1 MTKRRST
8 WLGTIGALFLVLSL
22 SGVAA
27 GATPPDAVPDE
38 VVDTTATFE
47 DIDGN
52 GIDDDCQDVD
62 AVADADAAA
71 AADLAVDAN
80 ADGVISTS
88 EAAHSDRIGGK
99 NCNHGGYVSWI
110 AHQDVACEVT
120 PTEPAT
126 EPAVELIVAEP
137 EDGDDEPP
145 SPKSRRAATPT
156 RPASRPRRHEKAV
169 AAELRAALKAER
181 TLARETAKAE
191 RTAARDAAKAERTA
205 ARDAA
210 RPSAQR
216 RRRQSRPSGSPRRP
230 PGPRRA
236 TDPQSQAALDGAASR
251 KRRRFFMSTR
261 SRGTRM
267 LP

>member
-27 GATPPDAVPDE
+27 AVTPPDAVPDE

-62 AVADADAAA
+62 AVADEDAAE

-80 ADGVISTS
+80 ADGVISTT

-120 PTEPAT
+120 PTEPTT

-137 EDGDDEPP
+137 DGDDEATETEVEAC
-145 SPKSRRAATPT
+145 SDADSSGFEAA
-156 RPASRPRRHEKAV
+156 RHEKAV

-191 RTAARDAAKAERTA
+191 RTATRDAAKAERTA
-205 ARDAA
+205 ARDARKAERAAVKAAKQAERLAAKAA
-210 RPSAQR
+210 RTKK
-216 RRRQSRPSGSPRRP
+216 GH
-230 PGPRRA
+230 
-236 TDPQSQAALDGAASR
+236 
-251 KRRRFFMSTR
+251 
-261 SRGTRM
+261 
-267 LP
+267 

>member
-1 MTKRRST
+1 MTKRRSA
-8 WLGTIGALFLVLSL
+8 WLGTTGALFLVLSL
-22 SGVAA
+22 SSVAYGV
-27 GATPPDAVPDE
+27 TPPDAVPDE

-62 AVADADAAA
+62 AVADEDAAE

-120 PTEPAT
+120 PTEPTT

-137 EDGDDEPP
+137 EDGDDEATEPEVEAC
-145 SPKSRRAATPT
+145 SDADASGFEAA
-156 RPASRPRRHEKAV
+156 RHEKAV

-191 RTAARDAAKAERTA
+191 RTAARDAAKAERTS

-210 RPSAQR
+210 KAERTAAKLA
-216 RRRQSRPSGSPRRP
+216 RQAERL
-230 PGPRRA
+230 
-236 TDPQSQAALDGAASR
+236 AAKAAR
-251 KRRRFFMSTR
+251 TKK
-261 SRGTRM
+261 GH
-267 LP
+267 

>member
-8 WLGTIGALFLVLSL
+8 WLGTIGALFLILSL

-27 GATPPDAVPDE
+27 GATPPDAVPDVVVEDGKKVRLADLTEIFEGLTLPATSSLTVQRGSQQRTVPDE
-38 VVDTTATFE
+38 VVDTTVTFE

-62 AVADADAAA
+62 AVADEDAAA

-80 ADGVISTS
+80 ADGVVSTT

-137 EDGDDEPP
+137 GSEGEANEVEVEACTDDLETV
-145 SPKSRRAATPT
+145 K
-156 RPASRPRRHEKAV
+156 
-169 AAELRAALKAER
+169 ELV
-181 TLARETAKAE
+181 
-191 RTAARDAAKAERTA
+191 
-205 ARDAA
+205 
-210 RPSAQR
+210 
-216 RRRQSRPSGSPRRP
+216 
-230 PGPRRA
+230 
-236 TDPQSQAALDGAASR
+236 
-251 KRRRFFMSTR
+251 
-261 SRGTRM
+261 
-267 LP
+267 

>member
-1 MTKRRST
+1 MTKRRSA
-8 WLGTIGALFLVLSL
+8 WLGTTGALFLVLSL
-22 SGVAA
+22 SSVAYGV
-27 GATPPDAVPDE
+27 TPPDAVPDE
-38 VVDTTATFE
+38 VVDTTVTFE

-62 AVADADAAA
+62 AVADEDAAA
-71 AADLAVDAN
+71 AADVAVDAN
-80 ADGVISTS
+80 ADGVISTT

-137 EDGDDEPP
+137 GSEDEANEVEVEACADDLETV
-145 SPKSRRAATPT
+145 K
-156 RPASRPRRHEKAV
+156 HEKAV

-191 RTAARDAAKAERTA
+191 RTATRDAAKAERTSARDAAKAERAAAKA
-205 ARDAA
+205 ARQAERQAAKAA
-210 RPSAQR
+210 RTKK
-216 RRRQSRPSGSPRRP
+216 GH
-230 PGPRRA
+230 
-236 TDPQSQAALDGAASR
+236 
-251 KRRRFFMSTR
+251 
-261 SRGTRM
+261 
-267 LP
+267 

>member
-8 WLGTIGALFLVLSL
+8 WLGTTGALFLILSL

-27 GATPPDAVPDE
+27 GATPPDAVPDV

-62 AVADADAAA
+62 AVADEEAAA
-71 AADLAVDAN
+71 AELLTVDTD
-80 ADGVISTS
+80 ADGVISTT

-120 PTEPAT
+120 PTEPST

-137 EDGDDEPP
+137 EVEACPEADASDFE
-145 SPKSRRAATPT
+145 AAK
-156 RPASRPRRHEKAV
+156 HEKTA
-169 AAELRAALKAER
+169 AAELRAVLKAER

-191 RTAARDAAKAERTA
+191 RTAARDAAKAERNAAKAERTA

-210 RPSAQR
+210 KAERAAAKAA
-216 RRRQSRPSGSPRRP
+216 RQAERH
-230 PGPRRA
+230 
-236 TDPQSQAALDGAASR
+236 AAKAAR
-251 KRRRFFMSTR
+251 TKQ
-261 SRGTRM
+261 GH
-267 LP
+267 

>member
-8 WLGTIGALFLVLSL
+8 WLGTTGALFLVLSL
-22 SGVAA
+22 SSVAY

-62 AVADADAAA
+62 AVADEDAAE

-110 AHQDVACEVT
+110 AHQDVACEAA
-120 PTEPAT
+120 PTEPTT

-137 EDGDDEPP
+137 EDGDDEATEPEVEACTDADASGLRGREGTRRP
-145 SPKSRRAATPT
+145 SPSRAPRGAQGRANA
-156 RPASRPRRHEKAV
+156 
-169 AAELRAALKAER
+169 
-181 TLARETAKAE
+181 
-191 RTAARDAAKAERTA
+191 
-205 ARDAA
+205 
-210 RPSAQR
+210 
-216 RRRQSRPSGSPRRP
+216 
-230 PGPRRA
+230 GPRDRQGRA
-236 TDPQSQAALDGAASR
+236 N
-251 KRRRFFMSTR
+251 
-261 SRGTRM
+261 RGS
-267 LP
+267 

>member
-62 AVADADAAA
+62 AVADEDAAA

-80 ADGVISTS
+80 ADGTISTT

-120 PTEPAT
+120 PTEPTT

-137 EDGDDEPP
+137 EEGDDEATEPEVEACADA
-145 SPKSRRAATPT
+145 SDLEAA
-156 RPASRPRRHEKAV
+156 RHEKAV

-191 RTAARDAAKAERTA
+191 RTAAREAAKAERTSARDAAKAERAAAKA
-205 ARDAA
+205 ARQAERHAAKAA
-210 RPSAQR
+210 RTKK
-216 RRRQSRPSGSPRRP
+216 GH
-230 PGPRRA
+230 
-236 TDPQSQAALDGAASR
+236 
-251 KRRRFFMSTR
+251 
-261 SRGTRM
+261 
-267 LP
+267 